1 MGKCKGCG
9 REIIWIMT
17 RSGKAM
23 PCDPEPVP
31 YYSADVAKPNAKL
44 VRFDGSVVNG
54 YVGDVI
60 DYAPEGFGY
69 IPHWSTCP
77 VAGQFKRMD
86 PK

>member
-23 PCDPEPVP
+23 PCDPELVP
-31 YYSADVAKPNAKL
+31 YWESPKAKQKIVTRQGDL
-44 VRFDGSVVNG
+44 VSCETEPRSEKETGT
-54 YVGDVI
+54 
-60 DYAPEGFGY
+60 GY

-77 VAGQFKRMD
+77 VAVQFKR
-86 PK
+86 K

>member
-31 YYSADVAKPNAKL
+31 CWKVSKEMSNAKEKL
-44 VRFDGSVVNG
+44 VLGN
-54 YVGDVI
+54 GDVI
-60 DYAPEGFGY
+60 SCSLEKIPGINVSFGY
-69 IPHWSTCP
+69 VPHWSTCP
-77 VAGQFKRMD
+77 AAGQFKR
-86 PK
+86 K